1 MLSVMYSDPGTAGC
15 REARVWPFLK
25 KMRLLLDLSR
35 LSKKKK
41 GMWLTSLH
49 LSFLGQS
56 SAE

>member
-25 KMRLLLDLSR
+25 KMRLVLDLSL

-41 GMWLTSLH
+41 KKGNV
-49 LSFLGQS
+49 
-56 SAE
+56 AN